1 MKELTKDNNGIT
13 LVSLI
18 IAIILM
24 AILVTVGTY
33 SGINTYK
40 SAKVT
45 KFVAQMQ
52 LVQGKVDELT
62 QANEEEK
69 LGENVNQEQKSI
81 IDKAY
86 ANNEIKDNSE
96 EYKQSYKYFS
106 KENLKN
112 QLDIE
117 DIEDEI
123 LINFETREILSL
135 NGVEYNGKT
144 YYTQYNLPNG
154 QTLID
159 SNNNSRNISF
169 ITELSIDGLNAS
181 VSINNIG
188 ITNGTLSFAETD
200 SEGNNTINW
209 QTITNYTEVEKTY
222 IANISKTGY
231 YIFKLEDNTNRDNF
245 EESQQPIKITL
256 TNKPKTNEDL
266 EAYDYAKD
274 SDKWAYARDEN
285 YIWIPRFAYKIDPD
299 TNVMES
305 KYIKGNSNIA
315 TDNTYI
321 DSTWSVHPKFT
332 TEDGTELT
340 GIWVMVDNRNESHID
355 VIELLNNSTV
365 TLQEINI
372 NE

>member
-62 QANEEEK
+62 QANEAEK

-123 LINFETREILSL
+123 LINFETREVVSL

-154 QTLID
+154 QTLIE
-159 SNNNSRNISF
+159 SNNNLRNTSF
-169 ITELSIDGLNAS
+169 GTDSLIDGLNAI
-181 VSINNIG
+181 VSINNIS
-188 ITNGTLSFAETD
+188 ITNGTLSFSETD
-200 SEGNNTINW
+200 SYGNTTNW

-222 IANISKTGY
+222 TANISKSGY
-231 YIFKLEDNTNRDNF
+231 YTFKLQDNTNSENS
-245 EESQQPIKITL
+245 EAKTIGVTL
-256 TNKPKTNEDL
+256 TNKPKTNKNL
-266 EAYDYAKD
+266 EAYDYAED
-274 SDKWAYARDEN
+274 SAKWAYATDDNYKN

-315 TDNTYI
+315 TNNTYI

-340 GIWVMVDNRNESHID
+340 GIWVMVDNRNESNID